1 MIQNRDAGASSFNL
15 ASFIACS
22 HPLHPFAP
30 RTPPQAWHPQ
40 EEHLLVEGH
49 MQFGNRWS
57 EISRL
62 LPGRTE
68 NGLKNHVRGR
78 GVLRM
83 VGWPPLWAEA

>member
-1 MIQNRDAGASSFNL
+1 M
-15 ASFIACS
+15 
-22 HPLHPFAP
+22 
-30 RTPPQAWHPQ
+30 
-40 EEHLLVEGH
+40 EGH

-57 EISRL
+57 EIGRL

-68 NGLKNHVRGR
+68 NSLKNHVRGR